1 MRLGFGVGFEER
13 SAGRL
18 NVGLELGFNIG
29 LEGGLNRGLNGGEV
43 VGQWE
48 VLEGLSLDAD
58 GLDGGGKDGDKS
70 DSHGSRSFDFVN

>member
-29 LEGGLNRGLNGGEV
+29 LEGGLNRGFNGGEV
-43 VGQWE
+43 VG
-48 VLEGLSLDAD
+48 
-58 GLDGGGKDGDKS
+58 
-70 DSHGSRSFDFVN
+70 